1 VTGIAS
7 IERISPAPVRITKY
21 MHRKDRDMVTHR
33 EVWDWQLFLR
43 SLAPCEEAVRIL
55 ERMGTSTLLNDDR
68 RREAH

>member
-1 VTGIAS
+1 MLAPNCN
-7 IERISPAPVRITKY
+7 RASPAPVRITKY
-21 MHRKDRDMVTHR
+21 MHRKDGDMVTHH

-43 SLAPCEEAVRIL
+43 SLAPREEAVRIL